1 MDTPSIRLRLFGG
14 FALEEPSGHEGSLL
28 SHGRV
33 QAVLATLALCGD
45 MGCTRARIIGY
56 LWPES
61 DENHGRHN
69 LRDAVYS
76 MRSILG
82 RDAVLGHG
90 DVLRLNSDVVASDV
104 REFAHALAAGRLRD
118 AVDIYRGTLLHGFHI
133 DGAQEL
139 DRWIEDERA
148 RLLQDC
154 VSALKRLAKAAEQHE
169 RWDEAAQWWR
179 RAVALDP
186 YNSRSVV
193 RRMIALVR
201 RGDRANAL
209 QEGEAHIRLLRSEL
223 DLDPD
228 PSFLEELE
236 RVRTGDLGP
245 VQFFTPPVESPT
257 EEPPPD
263 STSDE

>member
-1 MDTPSIRLRLFGG
+1 M
-14 FALEEPSGHEGSLL
+14 EEPSGQEGSLL
-28 SHGRV
+28 SHRRL

-45 MGCTRARIIGY
+45 MGCTRARMIGY

-76 MRSILG
+76 MRNTLG

-90 DVLRLNSDVVASDV
+90 DVLRLNPDVVASDV
-104 REFAHALAAGRLRD
+104 QEFARAVSAGRLAH
-118 AVDIYRGTLLHGFHI
+118 AVELYGGRLLEGFHL
-133 DGAQEL
+133 DGAPEL
-139 DRWIEDERA
+139 DRWIEEERA

-154 VSALKRLAKAAEQHE
+154 VSALKRLAKAAEHQG
-169 RWDEAAQWWR
+169 RWDEAAQWWG
-179 RAVALDP
+179 RAVSLDP

-245 VQFFTPPVESPT
+245 VQFFTPPVGSPT

-263 STSDE
+263 PTSDQ